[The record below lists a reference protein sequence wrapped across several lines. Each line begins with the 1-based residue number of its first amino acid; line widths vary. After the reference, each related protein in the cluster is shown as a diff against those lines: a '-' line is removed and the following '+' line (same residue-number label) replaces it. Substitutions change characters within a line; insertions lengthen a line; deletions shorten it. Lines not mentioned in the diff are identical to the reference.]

1 MVVFMFRLKW
11 IVDPLIHIV
20 SFGRALRKNPT
31 EIHKDG
37 TNKSVNELN
46 TGIYSETFSTL
57 LNLYDE
63 AFCEYN

>member
-31 EIHKDG
+31 EINKDG

-46 TGIYSETFSTL
+46 TGIYSETYLARF
-57 LNLYDE
+57 
-63 AFCEYN
+63 

>member
-1 MVVFMFRLKW
+1 MVVFMLRLKW

-46 TGIYSETFSTL
+46 TGIYAETYLARF
-57 LNLYDE
+57 
-63 AFCEYN
+63 